1 MVIAQR
7 NVGLRSK
14 ADITATDAYV
24 RSNVLQ
30 GKWGELSRP
39 TFFVQG
45 WSVTSLLQQFVVAN
59 AAAASERRIV

>member
-45 WSVTSLLQQFVVAN
+45 
-59 AAAASERRIV
+59 